1 MNRYNWIVVV
11 FVLLVALLAAGLRLD
26 PTRVP
31 SPLVGKPMPPF
42 SAATVHAP
50 QRVVG
55 DAQLPGPALVNVWAS
70 WCAACHHE
78 HPVLLALANDLRVPI
93 YGMNYKDR
101 REDAV
106 AWLGR
111 LGDPYIF
118 SVFDGDGRIG
128 LDWGV
133 YGVPETF
140 VIDADGVIR
149 YKHIGPL
156 DDDDVEQVLLP
167 LLADLGAGR
176 AR

>member
-1 MNRYNWIVVV
+1 MSRHIWIVAA

-26 PTRVP
+26 PSRVP

-42 SAATVHAP
+42 TAATVHRP
-50 QRVVG
+50 GRVVG
-55 DAQLPGPALVNVWAS
+55 EKQLPGPALVNVWAS
-70 WCAACHHE
+70 WCVACHQE
-78 HPVLLALANDLRVPI
+78 HPVLLALAGDWRVPI

-106 AWLGR
+106 AWLER
-111 LGDPYIF
+111 LGNPYVF
-118 SVFDGDGRIG
+118 SVFDQSGRIG
-128 LDWGV
+128 IDWGV

-140 VIDADGVIR
+140 VIDGAGVIR

-156 DDDDVEQVLLP
+156 DHDDVEEVLLP
-167 LLADLGAGR
+167 LLAELEEGR